1 MLLKSEAFTVR
12 NPEKTRL
19 SLGSGIMQGGILLQA
34 ISCLLVIVFMLL
46 LLQLL
51 SYIVVTAAAIVIND
65 FFRRKEKEVECKNI
79 GLVHGTCLQVL
90 QRNEIIMKRDEPIN
104 LQNEGRV
111 ENLLTRKAT
120 TCKW

>member
-1 MLLKSEAFTVR
+1 
-12 NPEKTRL
+12 
-19 SLGSGIMQGGILLQA
+19 MQGGILLQA
-34 ISCLLVIVFMLL
+34 ISCLLVNVFMLL

-65 FFRRKEKEVECKNI
+65 FFRRKEKVECKNI

>member
-1 MLLKSEAFTVR
+1 
-12 NPEKTRL
+12 
-19 SLGSGIMQGGILLQA
+19 MQGGILLQA
-34 ISCLLVIVFMLL
+34 IGLSCLLVIVFMLL